1 LKTAVLTLKLRRLQ
15 KEDQI
20 LGLGLNHSLLAL
32 PFLVSLQPPSVSFD
46 LIANCNNVQSC
57 DLYHCNMLIHGF
69 HLSKVDI
76 AVDMGQESLDNTGQE
91 TFTDISWNVRRESDP
106 FNGRNRAL

>member
-1 LKTAVLTLKLRRLQ
+1 
-15 KEDQI
+15 
-20 LGLGLNHSLLAL
+20 
-32 PFLVSLQPPSVSFD
+32 
-46 LIANCNNVQSC
+46 
-57 DLYHCNMLIHGF
+57 MLIHGF